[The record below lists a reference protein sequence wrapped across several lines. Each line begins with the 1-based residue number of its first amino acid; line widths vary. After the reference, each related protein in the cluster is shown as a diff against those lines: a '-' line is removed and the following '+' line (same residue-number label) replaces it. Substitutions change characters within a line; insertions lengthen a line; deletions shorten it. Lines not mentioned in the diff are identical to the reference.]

1 MRKIGIIIF
10 ATFSILIHF
19 QAAAQGGQGQTRKQE
34 HFDKGAFEAK
44 RNAYITAE
52 LELTPEEAV
61 QFIPLYVELQQ
72 KRFEAGRESRKI
84 NREIHHK
91 ESRKQGQIA
100 DAEYT
105 QAIYSSLEAY
115 IKEAEL
121 KKVYYE
127 RFKQILSPKKLY
139 RLDDAESKFMRSYWR
154 KNNRIRND

>member
-19 QAAAQGGQGQTRKQE
+19 QAAAQGGQEQTRKQE

-52 LELTPEEAV
+52 LELTPEEAA

-84 NREIHHK
+84 NRELHHK

-121 KKVYYE
+121 KKAYYE

-139 RLDDAESKFMRSYWR
+139 RLDDAESKFIRSYWR

>member
-10 ATFSILIHF
+10 ATFSMLIHF
-19 QAAAQGGQGQTRKQE
+19 QAAAQGGQGQIRKQD

-52 LELTPEEAV
+52 LELTPEEAA

-121 KKVYYE
+121 KKAYYE

-154 KNNRIRND
+154 KNDKIRND

>member
-19 QAAAQGGQGQTRKQE
+19 QAAAQGDQGQTRKQE

-52 LELTPEEAV
+52 LALTPEEAA

-72 KRFEAGRESRKI
+72 KLFEADRESRKMM
-84 NREIHHK
+84 REIHRK
-91 ESRKQGQIA
+91 ENHQKTAIT

-105 QAIYSSLEAY
+105 KAIDVYLDANL
-115 IKEAEL
+115 KEAEL
-121 KKVYYE
+121 KKTYYE
-127 RFKQILSPKKLY
+127 RFKRILSPKKLY
-139 RLDDAESKFMRSYWR
+139 WLDDAESKFMRSFWR
-154 KNNRIRND
+154 RNERNKE

>member
-52 LELTPEEAV
+52 LELTPEEAA

-84 NREIHHK
+84 KREIHKK
-91 ESRKQGQIA
+91 ESHQKMQIA
-100 DAEYT
+100 DAEYM
-105 QAIYSSLEAY
+105 QAIDICLNAY
-115 IKEAEL
+115 LKEAEL
-121 KKVYYE
+121 EKAYYE
-127 RFKQILSPKKLY
+127 RFKKILSSKKLY
-139 RLDDAESKFMRSYWR
+139 RLDEAESNFMRSYMRER
-154 KNNRIRND
+154 KEDKR